1 MKILVTTS
9 RMPFSLS
16 TIRKLAKAG
25 HEIYACDTFDDAPG
39 SHSRFDAKHFV
50 TAPPRF
56 ETRKFIDDLKRLITE
71 NSIDLLVPTME
82 EVFYISYHQEELREL
97 TDVFCSS
104 FESLH
109 TLHHKARFQELCGS
123 LGLRVPQTVVAT
135 NMDELKEAINSF
147 EHYIAR
153 PSFSRGGFKL
163 LANTGGRAGILKLED
178 CDPTVENPWL
188 IQEFVTG
195 DDLCSYSIARN
206 GKLASHLCYETP
218 VEVEDAYGIE
228 FLSVDRPEAYE
239 MIKTIVEHLNF
250 HGHISF
256 DFKQT
261 KDGLCLIECNPRC
274 TNGALLLPGEVTS
287 EAITGKGVPSSCFMM
302 PEGEKAQVA
311 FGMVYE
317 LFENLK
323 NFPKTL
329 KDFLTI
335 KDAYIDRHDI
345 LPAFYAIS
353 FIRRFQ
359 EEADKR
365 HVGLMDAMLEDVAWD
380 GAAMV

>member
-1 MKILVTTS
+1 
-9 RMPFSLS
+9 MPFTLSL
-16 TIRKLAKAG
+16 IRKLSRAG
-25 HEIYACDTFDDAPG
+25 HEVYACDTFDDAPG
-39 SHSRFDAKHFV
+39 NHSRFEAGHFT
-50 TAPPRF
+50 TAPPKF
-56 ETRKFIDDLKRLITE
+56 ETRRFIDDLKRLIKE
-71 NSIDLLVPTME
+71 NSIDLLVPSIE
-82 EVFYISYHQEELREL
+82 EVFYIAHHQEELREL
-97 TDVFCSS
+97 ADVFCSP
-104 FESLH
+104 FDVLA
-109 TLHHKARFQELCGS
+109 TLHHKVKFQELCTS

-135 NMDELKEAINSF
+135 SLEQLKDSVNQF
-147 EHYIAR
+147 EHFIAR
-153 PSFSRGGFKL
+153 PSFSRGGFKIYT
-163 LANTGGRAGILKLED
+163 NTGGRAGILKLEE
-178 CDPTVENPWL
+178 CDPTEENPWL
-188 IQEFVTG
+188 VQEFVTG
-195 DDLCSYSIARN
+195 DDLCSYSIARH

-228 FLSVDRPEAYE
+228 FLSVDRPEAYQ

-274 TNGALLLPGEVTS
+274 TNGALLLPGDAMS
-287 EAITGKGVPSSCFMM
+287 QAITGEGAPESCFMM

-359 EEADKR
+359 EEADRR
-365 HVGLMDAMLEDVAWD
+365 HVGLMDAMLEDVSWD

>member
-1 MKILVTTS
+1 
-9 RMPFSLS
+9 MPFTLS
-16 TIRKLAKAG
+16 AIRKLAQAG
-25 HEIYACDTFDDAPG
+25 HEIFACDTFDDAPG
-39 SHSRFDAKHFV
+39 NHSRFDAKHFV
-50 TAPPRF
+50 TAPPRT
-56 ETRKFIDDLKRLITE
+56 ETRQFIEDLKTIIQE
-71 NSIDLLVPTME
+71 NSIDLLVPSME
-82 EVFYISYHQEELREL
+82 EVFYISYHQDELRKM
-97 TDVFCSS
+97 TDVFCSP
-104 FESLH
+104 FDALA
-109 TLHHKARFQELCGS
+109 TLHHKVKFQEMCES
-123 LGLRVPQTVVAT
+123 IGLRVPKTVVAT
-135 NMDELKEAINSF
+135 NLDDLASGIKEF
-147 EHYIAR
+147 EHFIAR

-163 LANTGGRAGILKLED
+163 FANTGGRAGVLKLED
-178 CDPTVENPWL
+178 CDPTEENPWL

-195 DDLCSYSIARN
+195 EDLCSYSVARH

-218 VEVEDAYGIE
+218 VEVDDAYGIE
-228 FLSVDRPEAYE
+228 FLTVDRPEAYE
-239 MIKTIVEHLNF
+239 MIKTIVGHLNF

-261 KDGLCLIECNPRC
+261 KDGMCLIECNPRC
-274 TNGALLLPGEVTS
+274 TNGALLVPGEILS
-287 EAITGKGVPSSCFMM
+287 EAITGKGEPTTCHQI
-302 PEGEKAQVA
+302 PAGEKAQVA

-329 KDFLTI
+329 KEFLTV

-345 LPAFYAIS
+345 IPAFYALS

-359 EEADKR
+359 EEADER